1 MNPSLVGSCKQVK
14 KSSGSEVTT
23 TDSAKNS
30 IKAVSISS
38 QTFETSR
45 SCKVNECSTDILVLK
60 YEEVADAIFL
70 HPHGL
75 YMKKLFRVD
84 QSVYEQAMLNKLNIE
99 FPSDYKD
106 TLKIVLDSVA
116 LSFLAHFLPEFS
128 ADSLQRIAESS
139 SLTLFGIYPGL
150 ESCFIHE
157 SMLDQFKHSYLASPA
172 FLDFWRKSFPG
183 IENLKAVPI
192 ESYDM
197 F

>member
-14 KSSGSEVTT
+14 QSSGSEVTT

-75 YMKKLFRVD
+75 YITKLFRVD
-84 QSVYEQAMLNKLNIE
+84 QSVYDQVMLNK
-99 FPSDYKD
+99 SR
-106 TLKIVLDSVA
+106 
-116 LSFLAHFLPEFS
+116 
-128 ADSLQRIAESS
+128 Q
-139 SLTLFGIYPGL
+139 
-150 ESCFIHE
+150 
-157 SMLDQFKHSYLASPA
+157 
-172 FLDFWRKSFPG
+172 
-183 IENLKAVPI
+183 
-192 ESYDM
+192 
-197 F
+197 

>member
-1 MNPSLVGSCKQVK
+1 
-14 KSSGSEVTT
+14 
-23 TDSAKNS
+23 
-30 IKAVSISS
+30 
-38 QTFETSR
+38 
-45 SCKVNECSTDILVLK
+45 
-60 YEEVADAIFL
+60 
-70 HPHGL
+70 
-75 YMKKLFRVD
+75 
-84 QSVYEQAMLNKLNIE
+84 MLNKLNIE

-116 LSFLAHFLPEFS
+116 LSFLAHFLPELS

-197 F
+197 FKSPWAPNIENEEFVEENIDLVRGDQFYWSFLSFSFTAFSFSSLFPDPFFVIVSSTFFFLLELILILQPWCCAFILLMVLDELSLHI